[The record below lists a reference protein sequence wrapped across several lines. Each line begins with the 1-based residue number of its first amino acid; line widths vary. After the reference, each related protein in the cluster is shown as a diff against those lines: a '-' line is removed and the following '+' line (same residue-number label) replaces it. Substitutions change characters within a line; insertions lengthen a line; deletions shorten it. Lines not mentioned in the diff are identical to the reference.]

1 MEKYEI
7 MYILKANLGEEERK
21 AEIEKVHKTLTDNG
35 ATITSVNEWGVR
47 EFAYLI
53 KEEAKGYYVVLD
65 VTSEPAGL
73 KEFTRLAR
81 LNPNMLRNLI
91 TVKK

>member
-21 AEIEKVHKTLTDNG
+21 TEIEKVHKTLTDHG
-35 ATITSVNEWGVR
+35 AKIEKVNEWGVR
-47 EFAYLI
+47 EFAYVL
-53 KEEAKGYYVVLD
+53 KEETKGYYVVLD
-65 VTSEPAGL
+65 VESEPAGL
-73 KEFTRLAR
+73 KEFTRLAK

-91 TVKK
+91 TVRK